1 MNLKDVVL
9 VKRGSGIASVEV
21 VRIAPSGDYF
31 LGLDVRARRFGR
43 EPDAY
48 DHTWFRKDEVLEVLE
63 DGAGTG
69 D

>member
-9 VKRGSGIASVEV
+9 VKRGNGIASVEIV
-21 VRIAPSGDYF
+21 MVSPSGDYF
-31 LGLDVRARRFGR
+31 LGLDVRAKRFGR

-48 DHTWFRKDEVLEVLE
+48 DHTWFRKEEVLEVL
-63 DGAGTG
+63 DVGAGTG